1 MKDNFKIGIFFWLSG
16 ATALIYE
23 VVWARQLGLV
33 FGTTV
38 YAMAT
43 VLAIF
48 FSGLGLGS
56 WLFGKLTDGLNK
68 PLRLYGL
75 MEILIGIYALATPGL
90 FKLVENWQGLIGG
103 DMSFWEKSLI
113 RFGLSFLI
121 LIIPTALMGGTLPV
135 IIKQVSKNKSL
146 GKMTAKFYGLNTL
159 GAVLGVILAGFVL
172 MPMMGISRTVILTAG
187 INILIGV
194 MVLKMAGKLKTG
206 KVKATELVKK
216 EEESRSEGDER
227 WLKLVMGGLF
237 GAGLAG
243 LGLEVLWTRML
254 ILVIGVSTYAFSIVL
269 LTFLLGIGLGSFLIG
284 RVINKIKAVK
294 VFVWLEFFQGVLV
307 ILLIGVF
314 GKLPF
319 WYLGLI
325 NRMGWSFKASLAA
338 GLGMTVLV
346 LLLPTILM
354 GMIFPVAVKIVGRGY
369 KSLGESV
376 GKIYF
381 FNTLGGVGGSLL
393 AGFVLVPWLGV
404 QKSMVIMAGV
414 YFLVALMLAKRK
426 EMVVIFGGAILV
438 IGWFLPDWNR
448 KILSTGLYNNGM
460 FLLKSTA
467 KEFREYFESRE
478 LIYYKEGVSS
488 LVGVGKDVNQ
498 LILLVNGKSQSGS
511 RSDIKPQ
518 LMLGH
523 LPMLLQANPKRA
535 LVIGLGT
542 GMTLGAIEQYDEL
555 EEVVA
560 VEIEPEVVEAAEY
573 FKGVNNNAL
582 EDERLKIV
590 IDDGRNYLLTTDKK
604 FEVISSQPS
613 NPWIKGMANLYTK
626 EFFELA
632 KAHLTE
638 DGVMVQ
644 WMQINTLTS
653 EDLRSFI
660 ATFQSVFPEVS
671 IWETIYSIYLVGGN
685 NSIEEIDMNR
695 LGLINRDAKV
705 RRDILRMGIDN
716 SQTFLGHLAASGEVV
731 KQWVERAKLHTDDWP
746 FLEFNAPRSFYEHEE
761 TLVENLISI
770 SELRENSTN
779 IFVNKNEY
787 EYRGNIIK
795 AEIAFAKDDLDGA
808 KKYYLEAI
816 KFKPKSKEAIEGF
829 EYVNFLLRN

>member
-1 MKDNFKIGIFFWLSG
+1 MKEWQKIGIFFWLSG

-38 YAMAT
+38 YAMAG

-56 WLFGKLTDGLNK
+56 YLFGKLVDRFSQ
-68 PLRLYGL
+68 PLKLYGV
-75 MEILIGIYALATPGL
+75 MEVLIGVYALITPGL
-90 FKLVENWQGLIGG
+90 FKLVTSWQGLIGG
-103 DMSFWEKSLI
+103 EMSFWGKSLI
-113 RFGLSFLI
+113 RLGLSFLI
-121 LIIPTALMGGTLPV
+121 LIVPTILMGGTLPV

-172 MPMMGISRTVILTAG
+172 MPMIGISKTVMLTAG
-187 INILIGV
+187 VNIAIGV
-194 MVLKMAGKLKTG
+194 MVIKMAKRMKSAKLK
-206 KVKATELVKK
+206 VSRLVKK
-216 EEESRSEGDER
+216 IGENRGESDDRQI
-227 WLKLVMGGLF
+227 KLVMWGLF
-237 GAGLAG
+237 GTGLAG

-254 ILVIGVSTYAFSIVL
+254 VLVIGVSTYAFSIVL
-269 LTFLLGIGLGSFLIG
+269 LTFLLGIGLGSWLIG
-284 RVINKIKAVK
+284 RVINKIKVVK
-294 VFVWLEFFQGVLV
+294 TLVILGLIEAGLV
-307 ILLIGVF
+307 ILLISVL

-325 NRMGWSFKASLAA
+325 NRLGWSFKAGLAA
-338 GLGMTVLV
+338 GLGMTMLI

-354 GMIFPVAVKIVGRGY
+354 GMIFPLGVKIVGRGY
-369 KSLGESV
+369 KKAGESV
-376 GKIYF
+376 GKLYF
-381 FNTLGGVGGSLL
+381 FNTLGGVAGSLL
-393 AGFVLVPWLGV
+393 TGFLLIPWLGV

-414 YFLVALMLAKRK
+414 YFLVVLMLSKRK
-426 EMVVIFGGAILV
+426 EVVAILGITILV
-438 IGWFLPDWNR
+438 IGWLLPDWNR
-448 KILSTGLYNNGM
+448 KILNSGLYDNGEF
-460 FLLKSTA
+460 FL
-467 KEFREYFESRE
+467 KEQMGEFEEYFENRE

-488 LVGVGKDVNQ
+488 FVGVGKEPHQ
-498 LILLVNGKSQSGS
+498 LTLLVNGKSQSS
-511 RSDIKPQ
+511 STYDVQQQ

-523 LPMLLQANPKRA
+523 LPMLLQAKPKRA

-613 NPWIKGMANLYTK
+613 NLWIKGMGNLHTK

-632 KAHLTE
+632 KEHLSE

-644 WMQINTLTS
+644 WMQINTLIS
-653 EDLRSFI
+653 EDFKSLV
-660 ATFQSVFPEVS
+660 ATFQMVFPEVS
-671 IWETIYSIYLVGGN
+671 IWEAAASVYLVGSKKEMEKVEAKRLN
-685 NSIEEIDMNR
+685 LISRDMK
-695 LGLINRDAKV
+695 I
-705 RRDILRMGIDN
+705 RRSVLRMKID
-716 SQTFLGHLAASGEVV
+716 SKASFLKHFVVSGERVR
-731 KQWVERAKLHTDDWP
+731 QWVKGARLHTDDRP
-746 FLEFNAPRSFYEHEE
+746 FLEFNTPKGFYNHEVNL
-761 TLVENLISI
+761 TENMRLIND
-770 SELRENSTN
+770 LR
-779 IFVNKNEY
+779 
-787 EYRGNIIK
+787 
-795 AEIAFAKDDLDGA
+795 
-808 KKYYLEAI
+808 
-816 KFKPKSKEAIEGF
+816 
-829 EYVNFLLRN
+829 